1 MRNIRIRTCTC
12 FNIDV
17 RTPGKNF
24 DEFYRR
30 AVEDYGV
37 HYIKGMV
44 GKVVPENGKL
54 KVQASDL
61 LENASFI
68 LTRIWWCWGMIT
80 RWCRL
85 TAGERPCCLKGKAKG
100 SIAGLPDDNPIN
112 QGFLLSAG
120 LGQVDFRGLNAF
132 MAQKVSQ
139 QGDIVKFCQEILAYR
154 WRKEWG

>member
-1 MRNIRIRTCTC
+1 
-12 FNIDV
+12 
-17 RTPGKNF
+17 
-24 DEFYRR
+24 
-30 AVEDYGV
+30 
-37 HYIKGMV
+37 
-44 GKVVPENGKL
+44 
-54 KVQASDL
+54 
-61 LENASFI
+61 
-68 LTRIWWCWGMIT
+68 MIT

-139 QGDIVKFCQEILAYR
+139 QGDIVKFCQEIFGIQMAERVGIDGRRVDALFCGEFFQLAVYPPGRYR
-154 WRKEWG
+154 LSLAV